1 LRRCPRRKPASALE
15 YGWVILDDVFDQQ
28 DARFNV
34 AQQPRQRGLRSMNAR
49 SRRPSLLCS
58 IKSNA

>member
-34 AQQPRQRGLRSMNAR
+34 AQQPRQRGRGTGVVPWRRS
-49 SRRPSLLCS
+49 
-58 IKSNA
+58 K